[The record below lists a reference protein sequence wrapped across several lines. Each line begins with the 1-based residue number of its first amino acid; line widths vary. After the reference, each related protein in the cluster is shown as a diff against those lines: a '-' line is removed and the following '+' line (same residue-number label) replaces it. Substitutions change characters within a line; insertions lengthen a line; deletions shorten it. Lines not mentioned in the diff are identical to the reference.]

1 MNNYKEEVAF
11 KAITEP
17 SVVFSKPRDVV
28 ICSYLSTDQKKVAL
42 ENWKATLKHMSKST
56 SEGMQS
62 SINEDIVL
70 SKVVDA
76 LREVENI

>member
-42 ENWKATLKHMSKST
+42 EK
-56 SEGMQS
+56 
-62 SINEDIVL
+62 
-70 SKVVDA
+70 
-76 LREVENI
+76 

>member
-70 SKVVDA
+70 GKVVDA